1 MTQEDKPKRKK
12 GRNSAKETA
21 SLAILQVS
29 LQTLDWTSAEA
40 YGEKIRSNLPW
51 RSLIAIVFYEVLDQ
65 RKLLYVLTQS
75 KFRV

>member
-1 MTQEDKPKRKK
+1 LTQENEKER
-12 GRNSAKETA
+12 RSSAKETA
-21 SLAILQVS
+21 SLAIPQVS
-29 LQTLDWTSAEA
+29 LETLHWTSAKA